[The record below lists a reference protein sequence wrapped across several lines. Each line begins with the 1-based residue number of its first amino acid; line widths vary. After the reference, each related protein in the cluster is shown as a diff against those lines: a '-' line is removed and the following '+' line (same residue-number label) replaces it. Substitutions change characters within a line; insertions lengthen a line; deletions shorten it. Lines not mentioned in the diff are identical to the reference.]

1 MTAEPQPQQA
11 RNILLAAVEIIAI
24 AIIFTSFMTWI
35 RFDSTEL
42 LADGPHFAS
51 VKVSGDDL
59 TGATDPGDGLV
70 TAIGGALAALFA
82 VASRFAA
89 GYRALLSAGIAI
101 AGLTSFGVAGYDVVK
116 DWVPGGTGAIIA
128 VEVDVARYPA
138 MYSTAILG
146 LALGLTG
153 LALFIMAQRADR
165 RRQAEAEAEAEAET
179 EEDSEETETW
189 A

>member
-11 RNILLAAVEIIAI
+11 SNILLAAVEIIAI

-51 VKVSGDDL
+51 VKVSGEDL
-59 TGATDPGDGLV
+59 AGATDPGDGV
-70 TAIGGALAALFA
+70 ITSIGGALAALFA
-82 VASRFAA
+82 IASRFAA
-89 GYRALLSAGIAI
+89 GFRVLLSAGIAI
-101 AGLTSFGVAGYDVVK
+101 AGLTAFGVAGYDIVK

-128 VEVDVARYPA
+128 VEIEVARYPA
-138 MYSTAILG
+138 MYATAILG
-146 LALGLTG
+146 LALGLAG
-153 LALFIMAQRADR
+153 LALFVMAQRADR
-165 RRQAEAEAEAEAET
+165 ERQMAADEASEEAET
-179 EEDSEETETW
+179 W